1 MRSFGK
7 ILQVLG
13 LILLPFGMM
22 MQLTAG
28 VRAPTGSGFSV
39 SAMLLIMILGA
50 TLFGLGRIIEGY
62 GSGLG

>member
-7 ILQVLG
+7 LLQVLG
-13 LILLPFGMM
+13 LVLLPFGMM

-28 VRAPTGSGFSV
+28 VRAPTGGGFSV

-62 GSGLG
+62 GSPLG